1 MYHND
6 FNESSLDPKER
17 SRSLS
22 FRASFTW
29 VGAECYVSARHLSGP
44 WPLLHLYRIRRMRR
58 MVWKQLVQGDRASKW
73 PRRWQASIQLYILL
87 LCCPESCGD
96 PTPHSSVLCVC
107 ESALPVISPSGSA
120 FFVGCLCLSSVT
132 GSGFITS
139 WIWSLLFSDGLEK
152 HHSCKYDDKAI
163 SSL

>member
-1 MYHND
+1 
-6 FNESSLDPKER
+6 
-17 SRSLS
+17 
-22 FRASFTW
+22 

-96 PTPHSSVLCVC
+96 TAVSPVCVSLLSLSS
-107 ESALPVISPSGSA
+107 LPVA
-120 FFVGCLCLSSVT
+120 LH
-132 GSGFITS
+132 
-139 WIWSLLFSDGLEK
+139 SLLDAYVCLQLLVQGLFHPESEVSCSQMGLRNTIPVYMMIKLYHLSKFSHYVSWPLSWGSPKTTLQ
-152 HHSCKYDDKAI
+152 HKYLHYN
-163 SSL
+163 S